1 MKRKAEIL
9 GDFSQ
14 IDINQHLNIWRDTLH
29 VRRRYIRESS
39 TADIITT
46 FPGYSV
52 PQLVSLHSSVSLIF
66 LVAKLFEE
74 VKMLVHIDL
83 CVAIRH
89 QILILLDRVASVPM
103 FVTGRCAHE
112 CHSYLTKSP
121 CRFSCDS
128 ANQNSLP

>member
-1 MKRKAEIL
+1 MKKKAEIL

-29 VRRRYIRESS
+29 VRRRYIRENS
-39 TADIITT
+39 TADVITA

-66 LVAKLFEE
+66 LVSKLFEE

-89 QILILLDRVASVPM
+89 QIPILLDRVASVPM

-121 CRFSCDS
+121 SRFSCNPAD
-128 ANQNSLP
+128 QNPLP